1 MNPTAQPSAN
11 PSANPSENA
20 TEQAK
25 ADAAPGSADT
35 AGADNNPAMQGEGN
49 YTAARRHR
57 ESVEAFIDA
66 GKVAPAA
73 DKAAPANAAEA
84 QALKDAEAQGRKHA
98 KG

>member
-1 MNPTAQPSAN
+1 MTMNPSAHPSAHPSAN
-11 PSANPSENA
+11 P
-20 TEQAK
+20 TEPAK
-25 ADAAPGSADT
+25 ADAAPASVDT
-35 AGADNNPAMQGEGN
+35 AGAGSNPALQGEGN

-73 DKAAPANAAEA
+73 AKAAPANAAEA
-84 QALKDAEAQGRKHA
+84 QALTDAEAQGRKHA

>member
-11 PSANPSENA
+11 PSANPSE
-20 TEQAK
+20 QAK
-25 ADAAPGSADT
+25 AHAAPGSVGT
-35 AGADNNPAMQGEGN
+35 AGADNNPALQGEGN

-84 QALKDAEAQGRKHA
+84 QALKDA
-98 KG
+98 